1 MAKKETLSPMMQH
14 YLTLKEEYKDA
25 IVMFRLGDFYEMFF
39 DDAVKAS
46 NILGLTLTGRAC
58 GLEER
63 APMCGVPFHAVNTY
77 LNKLIKAGEKVAI
90 CEQLNTPEEA
100 NGGLVDR
107 GVVRVITP
115 GTIIEDNI
123 LDDKKNNYL
132 ASVFISGNKFA
143 ISWIDISTGEF
154 NVVSQKFDN
163 SSIIEDLLLTIY
175 PAEIITDENSFKTLN
190 AFQSV
195 NINKLPKIQKY
206 LDWTFACNTA
216 YETLLKQFNTQSLI
230 QFEIDQD
237 KVAISAAGA
246 LISYVIDTQK
256 RELCHISSIK
266 LIKNSDYMV
275 LDSNTIRNLELL
287 ESSKDASKKASLLG
301 VLDKTCTNM
310 GARNI
315 RKWIEKP
322 LGPLRHYPAWE
333 DTWNGLPYN
342 ISKEIN
348 LRLDAVE
355 ELINS
360 TAIRK
365 NLIETLSQIK
375 DIERLCT
382 KVSYGNPSPRD
393 YLAIADSLSCIP
405 KVKSLLSLLNSQLL
419 VDLNNNIDELNDLYQ
434 LLFNSIDE
442 DASAIIRDGGF
453 IKKGYNQELDKLKN
467 AKNEGN
473 KWLAELEA
481 REKEETGI
489 KTLKVGYNK
498 VFGYYIEVS
507 KGAIDLVP
515 LRYIRKQTLTTGER
529 FITDELKQIEDTLL
543 NSTDLAIK
551 IELELFD
558 KITKTVLSYIP
569 RLQSLAKS
577 IADLD
582 TIISFAQVSLN
593 NNYSKPKINEYIDKI
608 EIIDGRHPVVES
620 LLKNTNYVANDTLL
634 DNCINRTMIITGP
647 NMGGKSTYMR
657 QVALI
662 TIMAHIGCFV
672 PARSAE
678 ISITD
683 RVFTRIGASDDLA
696 YGQSTFMVE
705 MLEVSTILLNA
716 TYKSLLVLDEIG
728 RGTSTYDGMA
738 IARAVIE
745 DVTQRIRCKTL
756 FSTHYHELTELEN
769 SIEGVKNYKVVAA
782 EKNEK
787 IIFLHKIM
795 HGGTDKSFGIEIA
808 KLAGFPKDVIKRSRE
823 IQKLLKNIN
832 LTTQKQTEDLE
843 IVEIAKDNR
852 LKDIIKH
859 IDLDNM
865 SPMQAFVQLQELIDI
880 SKED

>member
-322 LGPLRHYPAWE
+322 LK
-333 DTWNGLPYN
+333 N
-342 ISKEIN
+342 SKEIN

>member
-143 ISWIDISTGEF
+143 ISWIDVSTGEF

-163 SSIIEDLLLTIY
+163 PSIIEDLLLTIY
-175 PAEIITDENSFKTLN
+175 PAEIITDDNSFKTLN

-206 LDWTFACNTA
+206 LDWTFASNTA

-237 KVAISAAGA
+237 KVSISAAGA

-266 LIKNSDYMV
+266 LIKNSDYMI

-322 LGPLRHYPAWE
+322 LK
-333 DTWNGLPYN
+333 N
-342 ISKEIN
+342 SKEIN

-360 TAIRK
+360 TSIRK

-405 KVKSLLSLLNSQLL
+405 NVKTLLSLLKSQLL

-442 DASAIIRDGGF
+442 DSSAIIRDGGF

-569 RLQSLAKS
+569 RLQNLARS

-582 TIISFAQVSLN
+582 TLISFAQVSLN

-620 LLKNTNYVANDTLL
+620 LLKNTSYVANDTLL